1 MSELKRK
8 SLCDEVY
15 DILVSQIL
23 REDYKTGEKIQ
34 IDRIAKDI
42 GVSRTPVISAL
53 QRMVYEGFLESRP
66 NYGFYIPKFERR
78 DIEESALALTELNK
92 SACFYVLQHTTRV
105 EVTHLRKLAQET
117 LSPDLKFEEYM
128 NKDFEFHDYLVSLM
142 NNKWYSNFHGTLFRQ
157 SYLWRSISEE
167 QTSPRILLAKQ
178 HLELCDAIE
187 TRDRAKVQKV
197 LDEHNGL
204 SYALKSF

>member
-34 IDRIAKDI
+34 IDHIAKDI

-66 NYGFYIPKFERR
+66 NYGFY
-78 DIEESALALTELNK
+78 T
-92 SACFYVLQHTTRV
+92 
-105 EVTHLRKLAQET
+105 
-117 LSPDLKFEEYM
+117 
-128 NKDFEFHDYLVSLM
+128 
-142 NNKWYSNFHGTLFRQ
+142 
-157 SYLWRSISEE
+157 
-167 QTSPRILLAKQ
+167 
-178 HLELCDAIE
+178 
-187 TRDRAKVQKV
+187 KV
-197 LDEHNGL
+197 
-204 SYALKSF
+204 